1 MSRRDV
7 LVRAPT
13 GSGKTLAY
21 LVPMVADLAG
31 QEPRL
36 SRADGTFGLVLAPTR
51 ELSLQ
56 IQDVAL
62 QLMRKSWWLVA
73 GVLIGG
79 ENRNHEKSRLRKGL
93 SLVSATPGRLL
104 DHLENT
110 NCLHIG
116 RLRWLVLDEA
126 DRLLDLG
133 FEVKLRQIL
142 ALLDARQAAAA
153 GLNQGSTSHAGSTAK
168 PRPRTTA
175 LLSATLHA
183 GLSGLATV
191 SLHDP
196 VAAGFTLSKDK
207 AGSLLLGG
215 ASSGSNPASG
225 TPGAVET
232 TNMTAGSGSSLPGGL
247 EQFQLPSQLRQS
259 FMEVEDKQRLVTLA
273 GLLRQKLMGGGRG
286 GGGAGLIGQPLKAA
300 GHASAA
306 GSAERRKA
314 VVFLSS
320 CDGVELHWELLGRC
334 WHSASGG
341 PLLGREVPL
350 LKLHGDM
357 PQAQR
362 TSSFVTFSEAP
373 CAVLLCTDVA
383 ARGLDF
389 PDVTVIIQYD
399 VPGAPSEYVHRVGR
413 TARIGHAGEAV
424 LMLMPHERPY
434 VDMLASRGI
443 QLHEVS
449 AEGPL
454 RWLPQVAGAME
465 DSGALTAGRN
475 ARGAA
480 SRAPSSREAVKPM
493 ALAFNLQRKL
503 MQVVG
508 QDTQLR
514 QLAADAFRSFTRAY
528 AAHTA
533 DVKKVFHVRNLHLGH
548 IAFAHA
554 LKDTPTMLGSSGSA
568 TERKRKRVEELA
580 SKQRVAK
587 KALYKKAAAIS

>member
-1 MSRRDV
+1 MR
-7 LVRAPT
+7 PT
-13 GSGKTLAY
+13 ACWTWALRSSCARSWLCWMLAK
-21 LVPMVADLAG
+21 
-31 QEPRL
+31 Q
-36 SRADGTFGLVLAPTR
+36 
-51 ELSLQ
+51 Q
-56 IQDVAL
+56 Q
-62 QLMRKSWWLVA
+62 Q
-73 GVLIGG
+73 
-79 ENRNHEKSRLRKGL
+79 
-93 SLVSATPGRLL
+93 
-104 DHLENT
+104 
-110 NCLHIG
+110 
-116 RLRWLVLDEA
+116 
-126 DRLLDLG
+126 
-133 FEVKLRQIL
+133 
-142 ALLDARQAAAA
+142 
-153 GLNQGSTSHAGSTAK
+153 QGSTSDARGPAK
-168 PRPRTTA
+168 SRPRTTA

-196 VAAGFTLSKDK
+196 VAAGFTLSK
-207 AGSLLLGG
+207 
-215 ASSGSNPASG
+215 
-225 TPGAVET
+225 
-232 TNMTAGSGSSLPGGL
+232 
-247 EQFQLPSQLRQS
+247 
-259 FMEVEDKQRLVTLA
+259 
-273 GLLRQKLMGGGRG
+273 
-286 GGGAGLIGQPLKAA
+286 AA
-300 GHASAA
+300 GHASAT

-341 PLLGREVPL
+341 PLLGREVPM

-399 VPGAPSEYVHRVGR
+399 V
-413 TARIGHAGEAV
+413 
-424 LMLMPHERPY
+424 
-434 VDMLASRGI
+434 
-443 QLHEVS
+443 
-449 AEGPL
+449 
-454 RWLPQVAGAME
+454 AGAME

-508 QDTQLR
+508 HDTQLR